1 MAVGTAGLAVAGCV
15 VARAPP
21 PRQCLA
27 RPCGRAPAAAPAG
40 AWRRAGPHRPGRGHP
55 GVRAGR
61 PGIGGPQLA
70 TGRSATMAGPTAA
83 GGRAGP
89 VQPHHRAGPAALA
102 PVAGAGEAG
111 APARCARG
119 QSGGTGGVCGRCV
132 HGCAADRRCGQHPPV
147 SRRVVAGDHAR
158 GWPAGRSR
166 HRLGGAPA
174 VAGGLP
180 QRRHPRVHRSRE
192 RRRIQGGLGCAR
204 ERLRRVRARGRHL
217 DRCGLSRQR
226 RHDRP
231 RRAGCIIAARI
242 GHGRRRPL
250 RAGHDRQHRSRHA
263 RRRIA
268 RAGDGGRL
276 DHTRRRQ
283 GVAR

>member
-1 MAVGTAGLAVAGCV
+1 MPNWTAWSRWSSPARPCVPAWSVTPGPWPPHGRLRCWHSCCHGGAHERFLVGLPFPASRMAVGTAGLAVAGCV

-204 ERLRRVRARGRHL
+204 ERLRRVRARDRHL
-217 DRCGLSRQR
+217 DRCGLSQ
-226 RHDRP
+226 
-231 RRAGCIIAARI
+231 
-242 GHGRRRPL
+242 
-250 RAGHDRQHRSRHA
+250 
-263 RRRIA
+263 
-268 RAGDGGRL
+268 
-276 DHTRRRQ
+276 
-283 GVAR
+283 

>member
-1 MAVGTAGLAVAGCV
+1 MPNWTAWSRWSSPARPCVPAWSVTPGPWPPHGRLRCWHSCCHGGAHERFLVGLPFPASRMAVGTAGLAVAGCV

-40 AWRRAGPHRPGRGHP
+40 AWRRAGPYRPGRGHP

-70 TGRSATMAGPTAA
+70 TGRSAAMAGPTAA

-204 ERLRRVRARGRHL
+204 ERLRRVRARDRHL
-217 DRCGLSRQR
+217 DRCGLSQ
-226 RHDRP
+226 
-231 RRAGCIIAARI
+231 
-242 GHGRRRPL
+242 
-250 RAGHDRQHRSRHA
+250 
-263 RRRIA
+263 
-268 RAGDGGRL
+268 
-276 DHTRRRQ
+276 
-283 GVAR
+283 